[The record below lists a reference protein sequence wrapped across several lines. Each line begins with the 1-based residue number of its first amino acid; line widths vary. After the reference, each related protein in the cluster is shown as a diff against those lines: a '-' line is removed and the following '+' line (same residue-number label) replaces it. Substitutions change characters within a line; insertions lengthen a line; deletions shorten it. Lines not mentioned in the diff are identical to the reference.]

1 MFVVDI
7 FTFIAE
13 VVGVT
18 ASGALAPGPLFVKNI
33 TEGSKFGARS
43 GFVFAVGTEL
53 SSSVWS

>member
-1 MFVVDI
+1 VDI